1 MKKFQEKINELNLLL
16 SAAAAVMAFIAL
28 ILSIIAL
35 AKSCRRSKVT
45 AVEYVC
51 RDSEDDSIY
60 DDDDEDDGK
69 LAF

>member
-1 MKKFQEKINELNLLL
+1 MKKIQEKINKLSLIL

-28 ILSIIAL
+28 ILSVIAL
-35 AKSCRRSKVT
+35 VKSCHKGKVT

-51 RDSEDDSIY
+51 RDDVDNEFYDDT
-60 DDDDEDDGK
+60 DDDET